1 MRETEPTK
9 PSTTEE
15 VAPND
20 AVEVAV
26 NESFSLLCTVDVTD
40 PSTLFG
46 IQEIHSSSNYL
57 SNAKPSQIYQ
67 KDFWIQR
74 GEVNEDLSFSLT
86 GSKDSSVAVSL
97 IISRYDGSSSSKT
110 EHHEESGKIQ
120 EPLDEYTG
128 LTILK
133 YFRKYNNMTII
144 PTSDSINTLWPAA
157 DRDELAFFEVLITKA
172 LVFSQ
177 GFSIYS
183 ENINLAVDKSDPALR
198 TRRQNLY
205 RDQCIIEVILAII
218 RYSLTHSP
226 THSLTYS
233 LTHLLTYSLTHL
245 LTYSLTH
252 LLTHSPSSVS
262 CIPSQKCQRN

>member
-1 MRETEPTK
+1 MIVRETEPTK

-86 GSKDSSVAVSL
+86 GTHSLTYSLTHSPTHSPTHSGSKDSSLAVSL

-110 EHHEESGKIQ
+110 EHHEE
-120 EPLDEYTG
+120 
-128 LTILK
+128 
-133 YFRKYNNMTII
+133 
-144 PTSDSINTLWPAA
+144 
-157 DRDELAFFEVLITKA
+157 
-172 LVFSQ
+172 
-177 GFSIYS
+177 
-183 ENINLAVDKSDPALR
+183 
-198 TRRQNLY
+198 
-205 RDQCIIEVILAII
+205 
-218 RYSLTHSP
+218 RYSL
-226 THSLTYS
+226 SLTY
-233 LTHLLTYSLTHL
+233 LLT
-245 LTYSLTH
+245 
-252 LLTHSPSSVS
+252 
-262 CIPSQKCQRN
+262 

>member
-1 MRETEPTK
+1 LNTGRYLSSVIVRETEPTK

-86 GSKDSSVAVSL
+86 GTHSL
-97 IISRYDGSSSSKT
+97 T
-110 EHHEESGKIQ
+110 
-120 EPLDEYTG
+120 
-128 LTILK
+128 
-133 YFRKYNNMTII
+133 
-144 PTSDSINTLWPAA
+144 
-157 DRDELAFFEVLITKA
+157 
-172 LVFSQ
+172 
-177 GFSIYS
+177 
-183 ENINLAVDKSDPALR
+183 
-198 TRRQNLY
+198 
-205 RDQCIIEVILAII
+205 
-218 RYSLTHSP
+218 YSLTHSP
-226 THSLTYS
+226 THSLTHL
-233 LTHLLTYSLTHL
+233 LTHLLTQVLKIAL
-245 LTYSLTH
+245 
-252 LLTHSPSSVS
+252 
-262 CIPSQKCQRN
+262 